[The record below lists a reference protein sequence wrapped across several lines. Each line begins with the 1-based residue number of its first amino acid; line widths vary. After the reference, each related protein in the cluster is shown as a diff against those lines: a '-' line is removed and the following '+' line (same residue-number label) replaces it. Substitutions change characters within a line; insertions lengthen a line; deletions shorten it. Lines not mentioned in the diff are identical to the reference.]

1 MATNES
7 QPLLN
12 NGTTKTTGSNGKGG
26 VNNSNNNIIS
36 WLKLGACVIALLGLG
51 GLIGNSYGARRR
63 NNSSITSS
71 SSSSSSSSTDSTSTT
86 TTPPPPE
93 RLPIDSDNPPSN
105 SPRVRPFCK
114 LYGDHLKFAGV
125 LQTSIGDPS
134 QQWSHIPC
142 YAQPKHNNMNFWAPS
157 KDDSNSDVNINGYGV
172 PDAIFRTDFNR
183 YAFPERQPIIGFGAA
198 FTEASSLNYQSLSDV
213 GKERL
218 MELLFG
224 KTGIGYSIGA

>member
-1 MATNES
+1 MTTNES

-12 NGTTKTTGSNGKGG
+12 NGTTIESKGKRGAIDI
-26 VNNSNNNIIS
+26 NIIS
-36 WLKLGACVIALLGLG
+36 WFKLGACAIALLGLG

-71 SSSSSSSSTDSTSTT
+71 SSYTDSTSTT
-86 TTPPPPE
+86 TTPPPPPPE
-93 RLPIDSDNPPSN
+93 RPPIDFDNPPSN
-105 SPRVRPFCK
+105 SPRIRPFCK
-114 LYGDHLKFAGV
+114 LYGDHLNFAGV

-183 YAFPERQPIIGFGAA
+183 YAFPDRQPIIGFGAA

-224 KTGIGYSIGA
+224 KSGIGYSIGA

>member
-1 MATNES
+1 MTTNES

-12 NGTTKTTGSNGKGG
+12 NGSTKTKESKGKRG
-26 VNNSNNNIIS
+26 VNNNMIS
-36 WLKLGACVIALLGLG
+36 WLKLGACAIALLGFG
-51 GLIGNSYGARRR
+51 GLIGNRYGTRRR
-63 NNSSITSS
+63 NNSSITSP
-71 SSSSSSSSTDSTSTT
+71 SSSSTDSTSTT
-86 TTPPPPE
+86 TTTTTTPE
-93 RLPIDSDNPPSN
+93 RPPIDSDTPPSN

-142 YAQPKHNNMNFWAPS
+142 YAQPKHNNVNFWAPS
-157 KDDSNSDVNINGYGV
+157 KDDSISDVNINGYGV
-172 PDAIFRTDFNR
+172 PDAIFRTDFNQ

-218 MELLFG
+218 MELLYG
-224 KTGIGYSIGA
+224 KSGIGYSIGA

>member
-1 MATNES
+1 MTTNES

-12 NGTTKTTGSNGKGG
+12 NGTTKTTGSKGKGG
-26 VNNSNNNIIS
+26 ANKNIIS
-36 WLKLGACVIALLGLG
+36 WLKLGACAIALLGLG
-51 GLIGNSYGARRR
+51 GLIGNSYGAQRR
-63 NNSSITSS
+63 NHSSIT
-71 SSSSSSSSTDSTSTT
+71 SSSSSTDSTSTT
-86 TTPPPPE
+86 TPPLPE
-93 RLPIDSDNPPSN
+93 RPPIDSDNPPSN

-114 LYGDHLKFAGV
+114 LYGDHLRFAGV

-142 YAQPKHNNMNFWAPS
+142 YAQPKHNNVNFWAPS

-218 MELLFG
+218 MELLYG
-224 KTGIGYSIGA
+224 KSGIGYSIGA